1 MTDKVDKIENFELL
15 QPLDIKFSKPEKLQ
29 NLHVCGCNPENP
41 IVKEVEEALAACGC
55 GSNVYTAI
63 APLMVFEES
72 CAMPVSVEKLIVKED
87 EIKSAQDVINEVFS
101 LFRPA
106 GAEPDCSKIEKI
118 IKELK
123 LDTPK
128 VDLKAAPEI
137 QDAVISKIAEKI
149 LAKMEGRVAI
159 IKQKDS
165 KLSCLGKD
173 DKIEYLVVE
182 GSKGGEGGEGSNG
195 NANPEAPKPSEDPK
209 PAPNPADPVK
219 PVNPANPAN
228 PGTEDLPADARDGI
242 IEDLVGVIEVMPSA
256 TTTTAAQ

>member
-1 MTDKVDKIENFELL
+1 MADKVNKIENFEPL
-15 QPLDIKFSKPEKLQ
+15 QPLDIKFSKPEKL
-29 NLHVCGCNPENP
+29 HVCGCNPENP
-41 IVKEVEEALAACGC
+41 VVKEVEEALAVCGC
-55 GSNVYTAI
+55 GTKLYTAI

-72 CAMPVSVEKLIVKED
+72 CAMPVSVEKIIVKED

-106 GAEPDCSKIEKI
+106 GSEPDCSKIEKI

-128 VDLKAAPEI
+128 IDLKAAPEI

-149 LAKMEGRVAI
+149 LAKMQGRVAI

-182 GSKGGEGGEGSNG
+182 GGKGEGGEGSNG
-195 NANPEAPKPSEDPK
+195 NSEAPKPSEDPK

-219 PVNPANPAN
+219 PANPANPAN

>member
-1 MTDKVDKIENFELL
+1 MTEKVDKIENFEPL
-15 QPLDIKFSKPEKLQ
+15 QPLDIKFKKPEK
-29 NLHVCGCNPENP
+29 LHVCGCNPENP
-41 IVKEVEEALAACGC
+41 IVKEVEEALAVGCGC
-55 GSNVYTAI
+55 GSKLYTAI

-72 CAMPVSVEKLIVKED
+72 CAMPVSVEKLIVKEN

-106 GAEPDCSKIEKI
+106 GTEPDCSKIEKI
-118 IKELK
+118 IKELE

-137 QDAVISKIAEKI
+137 QDAVIAKIAEKI

-182 GSKGGEGGEGSNG
+182 GGKKSDSEVKPGGDAKPENPA
-195 NANPEAPKPSEDPK
+195 NPANPEAPKPVDPAK
-209 PAPNPADPVK
+209 PENPAK
-219 PVNPANPAN
+219 

-242 IEDLVGVIEVMPSA
+242 IEDLVGVIEVMPTA
-256 TTTTAAQ
+256 TAQ

>member
-1 MTDKVDKIENFELL
+1 MTDKVEKIENFEPL
-15 QPLDIKFSKPEKLQ
+15 QPLDIKFKKPEKLQ

-72 CAMPVSVEKLIVKED
+72 CAMPVSVEKIIVKED
-87 EIKSAQDVINEVFS
+87 EIKTAQEVIHEVFS

-106 GAEPDCSKIEKI
+106 GTEPDCSKIEKI

-123 LDTPK
+123 LDAPK
-128 VDLKAAPEI
+128 VELKQAPEI

-149 LAKMEGRVAI
+149 LAKMQGRVAI

-182 GSKGGEGGEGSNG
+182 GKEGGEGSG
-195 NANPEAPKPSEDPK
+195 EAPKPTPNPET
-209 PAPNPADPVK
+209 PNPADPAK
-219 PVNPANPAN
+219 PANPAT
-228 PGTEDLPADARDGI
+228 PDTSGLPADARDGI
-242 IEDLVGVIEVMPSA
+242 LEDLVGVIEVAPGVTGVNVPS
-256 TTTTAAQ
+256 TNTANAGL

>member
-1 MTDKVDKIENFELL
+1 MTDKVAKIENFEPL
-15 QPLDIKFSKPEKLQ
+15 QPLDIKFSKPEKL
-29 NLHVCGCNPENP
+29 HVCGCNPENP
-41 IVKEVEEALAACGC
+41 VVKEVEEALACCG
-55 GSNVYTAI
+55 YTFAPI

-72 CAMPVSVEKLIVKED
+72 CAMPVSVEKIIVKED

-106 GAEPDCSKIEKI
+106 GTEPDCSKIEKI

-123 LDTPK
+123 LDAPK
-128 VDLKAAPEI
+128 EELKQAPEI

-149 LAKMEGRVAI
+149 LAKMQGRVAI

-182 GSKGGEGGEGSNG
+182 GGEGS
-195 NANPEAPKPSEDPK
+195 ANPEAPKPSEDPK
-209 PAPNPADPVK
+209 PSPNPADPATPAK
-219 PVNPANPAN
+219 PDTS
-228 PGTEDLPADARDGI
+228 GLPADARDGI
-242 IEDLVGVIEVMPSA
+242 IEDLVGVIEVAPGVNVPS
-256 TTTTAAQ
+256 TNTANTEE

>member
-1 MTDKVDKIENFELL
+1 MTDKVEKTEKIGPL
-15 QPLDIKFSKPEKLQ
+15 QPLDIKFSKPEK
-29 NLHVCGCNPENP
+29 LHVCGCNPENP
-41 IVKEVEEALAACGC
+41 IVKEVEEALASTVGCGC

-72 CAMPVSVEKLIVKED
+72 CAMPVSVEKIIVKED
-87 EIKSAQDVINEVFS
+87 EIKSAQDVINEVFA

-106 GAEPDCSKIEKI
+106 GSEPDCSKIEKI

-149 LAKMEGRVAI
+149 LAKMQGRVAI

-165 KLSCLGKD
+165 KLTCLGKD

-182 GSKGGEGGEGSNG
+182 GGKGEGSNG
-195 NANPEAPKPSEDPK
+195 NTNPEAPKPSEDPK
-209 PAPNPADPVK
+209 PTPNPETSNPVE
-219 PVNPANPAN
+219 PAK

-256 TTTTAAQ
+256 TTATSAQ

>member
-1 MTDKVDKIENFELL
+1 MTDKIENFEPL
-15 QPLDIKFSKPEKLQ
+15 QPLDIKFKKPEK
-29 NLHVCGCNPENP
+29 LHVCGCNPENP
-41 IVKEVEEALAACGC
+41 IVKEVEEALAVGCGC
-55 GSNVYTAI
+55 GSKLYTAI

-72 CAMPVSVEKLIVKED
+72 CAMPVSVEKLIVKEN

-106 GAEPDCSKIEKI
+106 GTEPDCSKIEKI
-118 IKELK
+118 IKELE

-137 QDAVISKIAEKI
+137 QDAVIAKIAEKI

-159 IKQKDS
+159 IKQRDS

-182 GSKGGEGGEGSNG
+182 GGKKSDSEVKPGGDAKPENPA
-195 NANPEAPKPSEDPK
+195 NPANPANPEAPKPVDPAK
-209 PAPNPADPVK
+209 PENPAK
-219 PVNPANPAN
+219 

-242 IEDLVGVIEVMPSA
+242 IEDLVGVIEVMPTA
-256 TTTTAAQ
+256 TAQ

>member
-1 MTDKVDKIENFELL
+1 MTDKVEKIENFEPL
-15 QPLDIKFSKPEKLQ
+15 QPLDIKFKKPEK
-29 NLHVCGCNPENP
+29 LHVCGCNPENP

-87 EIKSAQDVINEVFS
+87 EIKTAQDVINEVFS

-106 GAEPDCSKIEKI
+106 GSEPDCSKIEKI

-123 LDTPK
+123 LDAPK
-128 VDLKAAPEI
+128 VELKQAPEI
-137 QDAVISKIAEKI
+137 QDAVIAKIAEKI
-149 LAKMEGRVAI
+149 LAKMQGRVAI

-182 GSKGGEGGEGSNG
+182 GGKGGEGSNG
-195 NANPEAPKPSEDPK
+195 SGEAPKPTPNPET
-209 PAPNPADPVK
+209 PNPADPAK
-219 PVNPANPAN
+219 PVNPATPDIS
-228 PGTEDLPADARDGI
+228 GLPADARDGI
-242 IEDLVGVIEVMPSA
+242 LEDLVGVIEVAPGVTGVNVPSA
-256 TTTTAAQ
+256 NAGL

>member
-1 MTDKVDKIENFELL
+1 MTDKVEKIENFEPL
-15 QPLDIKFSKPEKLQ
+15 QPLDIKFKKPEK
-29 NLHVCGCNPENP
+29 LHVCGCNPENP

-72 CAMPVSVEKLIVKED
+72 CAIPVSVEKIIVKED

-106 GAEPDCSKIEKI
+106 GSEPDCSKIEKI

-123 LDTPK
+123 LDAPK

-137 QDAVISKIAEKI
+137 QDAVIAKIAEKI

-159 IKQKDS
+159 IKQRDS
-165 KLSCLGKD
+165 KLSCLSKD

-182 GSKGGEGGEGSNG
+182 GKEGGEGSG
-195 NANPEAPKPSEDPK
+195 EAPKPSEDPK
-209 PAPNPADPVK
+209 PTPSPEEPK
-219 PVNPANPAN
+219 PTPNPANPTT
-228 PGTEDLPADARDGI
+228 PDTSGLPADARDGI
-242 IEDLVGVIEVMPSA
+242 IEDLVGVIEVAPGVNVPS
-256 TTTTAAQ
+256 TNTANAGL

>member
-1 MTDKVDKIENFELL
+1 MTDKIENFEPL
-15 QPLDIKFSKPEKLQ
+15 QPLDIKFKKPE

-41 IVKEVEEALAACGC
+41 VVKEVEEALAVGC
-55 GSNVYTAI
+55 GSKLYTAI

-72 CAMPVSVEKLIVKED
+72 CAMPVSVEKLIVKEN

-106 GAEPDCSKIEKI
+106 GTEPDCSKIEKI
-118 IKELK
+118 IKELE

-137 QDAVISKIAEKI
+137 QDAVIAKIAEKI

-165 KLSCLGKD
+165 KLSCLSKD

-182 GSKGGEGGEGSNG
+182 GSTSNG
-195 NANPEAPKPSEDPK
+195 SKEDTKPSEGPK
-209 PAPNPADPVK
+209 PTPTPENP
-219 PVNPANPAN
+219 NPANPAN
-228 PGTEDLPADARDGI
+228 PDTSGLPADARDGI
-242 IEDLVGVIEVMPSA
+242 IEDLVGVIEVMPTATTATSA
-256 TTTTAAQ
+256 TSAQ

>member
-1 MTDKVDKIENFELL
+1 MTDKVEKIENFEPL
-15 QPLDIKFSKPEKLQ
+15 QPLDIKFKKPEK
-29 NLHVCGCNPENP
+29 LHVCGCNPENP

-87 EIKSAQDVINEVFS
+87 EIKTAQDVINEVFS

-106 GAEPDCSKIEKI
+106 GSEPDCSKIEKI

-123 LDTPK
+123 LDAPK

-149 LAKMEGRVAI
+149 LAKMQGRVAI

-165 KLSCLGKD
+165 KLTCLGKD

-182 GSKGGEGGEGSNG
+182 GDKD
-195 NANPEAPKPSEDPK
+195 SE
-209 PAPNPADPVK
+209 
-219 PVNPANPAN
+219 NPANPETPKPTPNPAN
-228 PGTEDLPADARDGI
+228 PVEPTPANPDASGLPADARDGI
-242 IEDLVGVIEVMPSA
+242 LEDLVGVIEVAPGVTGVNVPSA
-256 TTTTAAQ
+256 NTANAGL

>member
-1 MTDKVDKIENFELL
+1 MTDKVAKIENFEPL
-15 QPLDIKFSKPEKLQ
+15 QPLDIKFSKPEKL
-29 NLHVCGCNPENP
+29 HVCGCNPENP
-41 IVKEVEEALAACGC
+41 VVKEVEEALAACGC

-72 CAMPVSVEKLIVKED
+72 CAMPVSVEKIIVKED

-106 GAEPDCSKIEKI
+106 GSEPDCSKIEKI

-128 VDLKAAPEI
+128 VDLKQAPEI

-149 LAKMEGRVAI
+149 LAKMQGRVAI

-182 GSKGGEGGEGSNG
+182 GSGEAPKPTPTPEDPKPTPNPE
-195 NANPEAPKPSEDPK
+195 NPEAPKPDT
-209 PAPNPADPVK
+209 A
-219 PVNPANPAN
+219 
-228 PGTEDLPADARDGI
+228 GLPADARDGI
-242 IEDLVGVIEVMPSA
+242 IEDLVGVIEVAPGV
-256 TTTTAAQ
+256 TGVTPAAGA

>member
-1 MTDKVDKIENFELL
+1 MTEVNKIENFEPL
-15 QPLDIKFSKPEKLQ
+15 QPLDIKFKKPEK
-29 NLHVCGCNPENP
+29 LHVCGCNPENP
-41 IVKEVEEALAACGC
+41 VVKEVEEALACCG
-55 GSNVYTAI
+55 YTFAPI

-72 CAMPVSVEKLIVKED
+72 CAMPVSVEKIIVKED

-106 GAEPDCSKIEKI
+106 GSEPDCSKIEKI

-123 LDTPK
+123 LDAPK
-128 VDLKAAPEI
+128 VELKQAPEI

-149 LAKMEGRVAI
+149 LAKMQGRVAI

-182 GSKGGEGGEGSNG
+182 GNAGG
-195 NANPEAPKPSEDPK
+195 NAGGNGEAPKPTPSPEDPK
-209 PAPNPADPVK
+209 PTPNPETPNPADPAK
-219 PVNPANPAN
+219 

-256 TTTTAAQ
+256 TTATTATAAQ

>member
-1 MTDKVDKIENFELL
+1 MTDKVNKIENFEPL
-15 QPLDIKFSKPEKLQ
+15 QPLDIKFSKPEKL
-29 NLHVCGCNPENP
+29 HVCGCNPENP
-41 IVKEVEEALAACGC
+41 VVKEVEEALAACGC

-72 CAMPVSVEKLIVKED
+72 CAMPVSVEKIIVKED

-106 GAEPDCSKIEKI
+106 SSEPDCSKIEKI

-149 LAKMEGRVAI
+149 LAKMQGRVAI

-165 KLSCLGKD
+165 KLTCLGKD

-182 GSKGGEGGEGSNG
+182 GGESG
-195 NANPEAPKPSEDPK
+195 NSGEAPKPTPNPET
-209 PAPNPADPVK
+209 PNPADPAK
-219 PVNPANPAN
+219 PVNPATPDTS
-228 PGTEDLPADARDGI
+228 GLPADARDGI
-242 IEDLVGVIEVMPSA
+242 IEDLVGVIEVAPGVNVPS
-256 TTTTAAQ
+256 TNTANAGL

>member
-1 MTDKVDKIENFELL
+1 MTDKIENFEPL
-15 QPLDIKFSKPEKLQ
+15 QPLDIKFSKPEKL
-29 NLHVCGCNPENP
+29 HVCGCNPENP
-41 IVKEVEEALAACGC
+41 VVKEVEEALASAVGCGC
-55 GSNVYTAI
+55 GTKLYTAI

-72 CAMPVSVEKLIVKED
+72 CAMPVSVEKIIVKED

-106 GAEPDCSKIEKI
+106 GSEPDCSKIEKI

-123 LDTPK
+123 LDAPK
-128 VDLKAAPEI
+128 VDLKQAPEI
-137 QDAVISKIAEKI
+137 QDAVIAKIAEKI

-182 GSKGGEGGEGSNG
+182 GSKGGEGSNG
-195 NANPEAPKPSEDPK
+195 NVNPEAPKPSEDPE
-209 PAPNPADPVK
+209 PAP
-219 PVNPANPAN
+219 NPAN

-256 TTTTAAQ
+256 TTATSAQ

>member
-1 MTDKVDKIENFELL
+1 MTDKIENFEPL
-15 QPLDIKFSKPEKLQ
+15 QPLDIEFRKFSKPEK
-29 NLHVCGCNPENP
+29 LHVCGCNPENP
-41 IVKEVEEALAACGC
+41 VVKEVEEALAACGC

-72 CAMPVSVEKLIVKED
+72 CAMPVSVEKIIVKED

-106 GAEPDCSKIEKI
+106 GSEPDCSKIEKI

-123 LDTPK
+123 LDAPK
-128 VDLKAAPEI
+128 VDLKQAPEI

-149 LAKMEGRVAI
+149 LAKMQGRVAI

-165 KLSCLGKD
+165 KLTCLGKD

-182 GSKGGEGGEGSNG
+182 GST
-195 NANPEAPKPSEDPK
+195 NPEAPKPSEDPK
-209 PAPNPADPVK
+209 PTPNPETPEAPK
-219 PVNPANPAN
+219 PDTS
-228 PGTEDLPADARDGI
+228 GLPADARDGI
-242 IEDLVGVIEVMPSA
+242 IEDLVGAIEVAPGVTPVA
-256 TTTTAAQ
+256 GA